1 MTIGFI
7 LFCWLV
13 GVLITDYQDAR
24 INEEFARDRAKEEEE
39 EEEEA
44 SGAVDRKAKSNYNPA
59 WN

>member
-1 MTIGFI
+1 MTIGFV
-7 LFCWLV
+7 LFCWLA

-39 EEEEA
+39 KA
-44 SGAVDRKAKSNYNPA
+44 SGAVDRKAKSNYNPD